1 MGTGEARILNVAG
14 YLFTGLDDLPALRER
29 LQGEGARLEL
39 RGTVLLAPEGINLFA
54 AGPEREVR
62 EFLRFT
68 RADHRLAPLAVKES
82 WSEGVPFRRFRVRL
96 KKEIITMRHPAIRP
110 AAGRAPAV
118 DARTLKRW
126 LDQGHDDAGK
136 ALLLLDTRNRYEVE
150 AGTFRGAHDPAI
162 RHFSEF
168 PAALDH
174 LPPAARE
181 GTIVTFCTGGIRC
194 EKAALHMLDRG
205 FGNVL
210 QLEGGILKY
219 FEEVGGAH
227 YEGRC
232 FVFDNRIS
240 LDPALTPEAPQGIM
254 REGLEWEKVTKAE

>member
-1 MGTGEARILNVAG
+1 MDTGDTRILNVAG
-14 YLFTGLDDLPALRER
+14 YLFTELADLPALRER
-29 LQGEGARLEL
+29 LQGEGARLGL

-54 AGPEREVR
+54 AGRESDVR
-62 EFLRFT
+62 EFLLFV
-68 RADHRLAPLAVKES
+68 RADDRLAPLAVKES
-82 WSEGVPFRRFRVRL
+82 WSEAAPFRRFRVRL

-110 AAGRAPAV
+110 VAGRAPAV

-136 ALLLLDTRNRYEVE
+136 EILLLDTRNRYEVE
-150 AGTFRGAHDPAI
+150 AGTFHDAHDPGI

-174 LPPAARE
+174 LPAAARE
-181 GTIVTFCTGGIRC
+181 RTIVTFCTGGIRC
-194 EKAALHMLDRG
+194 EKAALHMLERG

-227 YEGRC
+227 YDGRC

-240 LDPALTPEAPQGIM
+240 LDPTLVPEAPRGVM
-254 REGLEWEKVTKAE
+254 REGLEWEKLGV